1 MKQNQFLTIAVAV
14 ALVVAVIGVFTPAG
28 QNVVREIAVGGAAGP
43 EVFETQN
50 FRTNFTVGGKNTHVA
65 TSSTAAAFTLTT
77 RTMRVGV
84 PYVSWTPNVNTTL
97 TTMASTSAPFVGLL
111 PGESFEQIW
120 YNASTTAASTITFAA
135 GTGVDLQE
143 DEGGTVIVNGLE
155 AARIT
160 YVKKADTDVLMI
172 VEPYQ
177 VGD

>member
-1 MKQNQFLTIAVAV
+1 MKQNQLLTIAVAIV
-14 ALVVAVIGVFTPAG
+14 AVVAVVGLFSPMG

-43 EVFETQN
+43 EVFDTQY
-50 FRTNFTVGGKNTHVA
+50 FRSNFTVGGKGTSIA

-77 RTMRVGV
+77 RTMRVEV
-84 PYVSWTPNVNTTL
+84 HYVSWTPNVNTTL
-97 TTMASTSAPFVGLL
+97 TTMASTSAPFIGLL

-120 YNASTTAASTITFAA
+120 YNASTTAAATITFAA

-155 AARIT
+155 SARVT
-160 YVKKADTDVLMI
+160 YVKKADSDILMI